1 MQRFES
7 HLVTLP
13 WVPGSNLD
21 WHSLVVSAN
30 AAMPAEARAG
40 LEAAANA
47 VPFARGNLWHATKD
61 GQSLTIVG
69 TYHFE
74 DPRHLAALTALAPRL
89 DAARTLLVEA
99 GPEEEAR
106 LVRALG
112 EDPSHMFI
120 TAGPT
125 LLERL
130 PPDTWE
136 RLAAAFEARGVPGFF
151 GAKFQPWYASIVLAI
166 PLCALDEAAQ
176 PEGLD
181 GLLID
186 AALGRGLAV
195 EALEPWDTIFAIF
208 GSFTP
213 EQEIDMLESA
223 LAMEAQSADLSVTL
237 ADAYFRG
244 ESRLI
249 WELTRL
255 YAYDQPGTTRAEV
268 DAGLALIEDVMM
280 TRRNRAWIPVIEAA
294 AARGPAVVAFG
305 ALHLSGETGVLNLLA
320 AAGWTITPLRP

>member
-1 MQRFES
+1 MHRF
-7 HLVTLP
+7 LLAV
-13 WVPGSNLD
+13 
-21 WHSLVVSAN
+21 LVVFGLAPAV
-30 AAMPAEARAG
+30 AAECRGTDLLAEMPAEVRAG
-40 LEAAANA
+40 LEAAADA
-47 VPFARGNLWHATKD
+47 VPFARGNLWQAKKD
-61 GQSLTIVG
+61 GKSLTIAG

-74 DPRHLAALTALAPRL
+74 DPRHLAALAALSPRL
-89 DAARTLLVEA
+89 DTARTLLVEA
-99 GPEEEAR
+99 GPKEEAR
-106 LVRALG
+106 LIRSMKEEPGRML
-112 EDPSHMFI
+112 I
-120 TAGPT
+120 TTGPT

-130 PPDTWE
+130 PSDIWD

-151 GAKFQPWYASIVLAI
+151 GAKFQPWYATILLAI
-166 PLCALDEAAQ
+166 PVCAMDETARID
-176 PEGLD
+176 GLD
-181 GLLID
+181 SLLID
-186 AALGRGLAV
+186 AALDRDLPV
-195 EALEPWDTIFAIF
+195 EALEPWDTVFTLF

-255 YAYDQPGTTRAEV
+255 YAYDQPGISRAEA
-268 DAGLALIEDVMM
+268 DAGLALMEDLMM

-305 ALHLSGETGVLNLLA
+305 ALHLSGETGVLQLLQT
-320 AAGWTITPLRP
+320 AGWTITPLEP